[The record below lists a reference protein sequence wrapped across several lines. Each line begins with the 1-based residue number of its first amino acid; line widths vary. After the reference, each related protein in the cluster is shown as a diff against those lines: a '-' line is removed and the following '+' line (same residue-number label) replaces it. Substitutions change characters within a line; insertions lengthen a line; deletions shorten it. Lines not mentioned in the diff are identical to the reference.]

1 EEADLLRNLEEVWA
15 RHEQEFKLASNHLFA
30 FHREALFAWISG
42 RRKTSQLRLMV
53 ERQPSAQTLEMVERV
68 LAINDL
74 RILRLKW
81 KTINA
86 QDGNQVLSPE
96 DLLCRA
102 FAMMTKT
109 EGIEQLFRE
118 GLGKLEAT
126 ALSVVRSEDLTI
138 SM

>member
-1 EEADLLRNLEEVWA
+1 
-15 RHEQEFKLASNHLFA
+15 
-30 FHREALFAWISG
+30 LFAWISG

-109 EGIEQLFRE
+109 EGVEQLFKE

-138 SM
+138 LM